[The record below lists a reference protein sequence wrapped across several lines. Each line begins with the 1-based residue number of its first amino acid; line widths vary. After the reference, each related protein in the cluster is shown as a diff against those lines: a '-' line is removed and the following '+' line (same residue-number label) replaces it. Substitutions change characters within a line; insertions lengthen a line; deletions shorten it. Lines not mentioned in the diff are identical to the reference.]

1 MFKSEIKDP
10 ADISG
15 KYLSALRRG
24 VNKRWEKRLA

>member
-1 MFKSEIKDP
+1 MFKNEIKDS

-15 KYLSALRRG
+15 KYISSLRRG